1 MAKRALIILA
11 EGAEEMEAVITIDT
25 LRRGGIDV
33 TVAGLAGKDTVK
45 CSRMVSI
52 VPDTSLEEA
61 HATSPYDA
69 VILPG
74 GLKGSELLSESPL
87 VGQILKQHENGGQ
100 IIAAICAAPIAF
112 KSHSIALGKQITSYP
127 IMKERLVENYKYVDE
142 RVMVDGNVTTSQGP
156 GTAFEFALSLVKQL
170 AGKEAADPLINQM
183 LLKLKM

>member
-1 MAKRALIILA
+1 MSKRALIILA

-33 TVAGLAGKDTVK
+33 TVAGLAGKATVK

-74 GLKGSELLSESPL
+74 GLKGSELLGEAPL
-87 VGQILKQHENGGQ
+87 VGEILKQHENGGQ
-100 IIAAICAAPIAF
+100 IVAAICAAPIAF
-112 KSHSIALGKQITSYP
+112 KSHGIALGKQITSYP
-127 IMKERLVENYKYVDE
+127 SMKERLVDNYKYIDDE
-142 RVMVDGNVTTSQGP
+142 RVVVDGNVTTSQGP

-170 AGKEAADPLINQM
+170 AGKEAAEPLVNQM
-183 LLKLKM
+183 LLKL

>member
-1 MAKRALIILA
+1 MSKRALIILA

-74 GLKGSELLSESPL
+74 GLKGSELLSEAPL
-87 VGQILKQHENGGQ
+87 VGQILKQHENGGK
-100 IIAAICAAPIAF
+100 IVAAICAAPIAF

-127 IMKERLVENYKYVDE
+127 SMKERLVDNYKYVDDE
-142 RVMVDGNVTTSQGP
+142 RVVIDGNVTTSQGP
-156 GTAFEFALSLVKQL
+156 GTAFEFALSLVEQL
-170 AGKEAADPLINQM
+170 AGKEAADPLVNQM
-183 LLKLKM
+183 LLKL